1 MIISYEGKVRIE
13 GEKSD
18 VLAEA
23 TCIMHDIFE
32 TLAVREGREA
42 AREELDEIFK
52 LAVMSAKQISEKTEE
67 LRRQEG
73 LLC

>member
-1 MIISYEGKVRIE
+1 MIISFEGKVRIE
-13 GEKSD
+13 GEKTD

-23 TCIMHDIFE
+23 TCIMHNIFE
-32 TLAVREGREA
+32 TLAEREGREA
-42 AREELDEIFK
+42 AREAVDGIFE
-52 LAVMSAKQISEKTEE
+52 LAVLSAKQISEKTEE